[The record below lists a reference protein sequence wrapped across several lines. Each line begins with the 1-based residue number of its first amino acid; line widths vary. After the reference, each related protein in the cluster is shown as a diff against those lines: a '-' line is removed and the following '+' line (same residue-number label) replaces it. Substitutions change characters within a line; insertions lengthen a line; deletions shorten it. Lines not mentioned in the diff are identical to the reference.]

1 MAHLPYSVELHDSR
15 VSAITLDHGVT
26 TISLRPANIH
36 RDGKGWSQDADII
49 VQASTLDAVQTDFP
63 ATLADGKML
72 TTLGPYHN
80 LLEPP
85 LIADGPVDVELEF
98 FSGSIVKIV
107 GNSVKVVLV
116 GVPVFIENV
125 SQSP

>member
-1 MAHLPYSVELHDSR
+1 
-15 VSAITLDHGVT
+15 
-26 TISLRPANIH
+26 
-36 RDGKGWSQDADII
+36 
-49 VQASTLDAVQTDFP
+49 
-63 ATLADGKML
+63 ML

-80 LLEPP
+80 LLELP
-85 LIADGPVDVELEF
+85 LVADGPVDVELEF

-125 SQSP
+125 S

>member
-1 MAHLPYSVELHDSR
+1 MPRFPHQFS
-15 VSAITLDHGVT
+15 SAGST
-26 TISLRPANIH
+26 TINLRPAYIH

-49 VQASTLDAVQTDFP
+49 VQASALDVAQTDFP

-80 LLEPP
+80 LLELP
-85 LIADGPVDVELEF
+85 LVADGPVDIELEF

-125 SQSP
+125 S